1 MRTAIDVFA
10 VFAAALCV
18 GGFLVGGTTAV
29 VALVL
34 AGVAALTWQVAAASR
49 PRPRTGAGG
58 ARRRSG
64 EAGAKDGGAGVP
76 GVPGGAGA
84 APGTSG
90 VRIGHQ

>member
-34 AGVAALTWQVAAASR
+34 AGVTALTWQVAAASR
-49 PRPRTGAGG
+49 PRPRQGAGG
-58 ARRRSG
+58 SRRRGG
-64 EAGAKDGGAGVP
+64 EDGAEDGGAGVT
-76 GVPGGAGA
+76 GGADV
-84 APGTSG
+84 APGASG

>member
-18 GGFLVGGTTAV
+18 GGFLVGGTAAV

-49 PRPRTGAGG
+49 PRPRMGG
-58 ARRRSG
+58 RVR
-64 EAGAKDGGAGVP
+64 AGAVRVPARGVEEGPRAGRMP
-76 GVPGGAGA
+76 RR
-84 APGTSG
+84 APQAC
-90 VRIGHQ
+90 V

>member
-1 MRTAIDVFA
+1 MRTGIHVFA
-10 VFAAALCV
+10 VFAAGLCV
-18 GGFLVGGTTAV
+18 GGFLVGGTAVV

-49 PRPRTGAGG
+49 PRPRTGTGS

-64 EAGAKDGGAGVP
+64 EAGARGGA

-84 APGTSG
+84 APGASG

>member
-29 VALVL
+29 VAVVL

-64 EAGAKDGGAGVP
+64 EARAKDGGAGVP
-76 GVPGGAGA
+76 GGTDA

>member
-18 GGFLVGGTTAV
+18 GGFLVGGTAAV

-49 PRPRTGAGG
+49 PRPRVGGRGAH
-58 ARRRSG
+58 RRG
-64 EAGAKDGGAGVP
+64 E
-76 GVPGGAGA
+76 GAGA
-84 APGTSG
+84 RGGRGTAGGPDAAPGASG